1 MVSTPFSFRVLGVH
15 AVLQVA
21 EQLFPGHVVLQL
33 ATPLR
38 TSSLQA
44 RLLQAA
50 NSSTGV
56 LVVLGPA
63 AAAAA
68 GKPGLAGS
76 LIVDVPIRPR
86 SGGSLV
92 LATPAALAAAAAGV
106 EDVADGGQQ
115 ARLAQLQL
123 RRSQLLPVRCRTSKS
138 GTFIEA
144 RWAAAIYAWMAY
156 ALKWTAAAELHNFRA
171 VVEFLHPPLQHLN
184 FVTTRRH

>member
-1 MVSTPFSFRVLGVH
+1 MHYFTTFGCNISWRVH

-21 EQLFPGHVVLQL
+21 QQLFPGHVVLQL
-33 ATPLR
+33 ATPVR

-50 NSSTGV
+50 NSSAGV

-63 AAAAA
+63 AGAAA
-68 GKPGLAGS
+68 GGKPGVKGS

-86 SGGSLV
+86 KGASLV
-92 LATPAALAAAAAGV
+92 LATPAALAAAAAAGV
-106 EDVADGGQQ
+106 KDVADAGHA

-123 RRSQLLPVRCRTSKS
+123 RSSQLLPVRCRASKG

-144 RWAAAIYAWMAY
+144 RWAAATRMSGIVEVDCML
-156 ALKWTAAAELHNFRA
+156 ALRLETAQLKCCFCPTAAALYS
-171 VVEFLHPPLQHLN
+171 
-184 FVTTRRH
+184 T